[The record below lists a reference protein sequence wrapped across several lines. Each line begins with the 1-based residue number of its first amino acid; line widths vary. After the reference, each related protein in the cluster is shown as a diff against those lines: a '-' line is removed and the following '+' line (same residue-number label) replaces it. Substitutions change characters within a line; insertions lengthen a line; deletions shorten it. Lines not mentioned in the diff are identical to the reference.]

1 VTPPV
6 TAAPAPPPAPP
17 VTKERLAA
25 DTPRTTVAGNTFIA
39 PAGWSISV
47 QGAATILEPPEGDSH
62 IVLVDVKA
70 RDGEEALELAW
81 KAYQPDH
88 KWPIEVRLP
97 APDKDGWTKQMRYGY
112 VVPPNEKRIVGAGV
126 RIANDTWTAIIFDM
140 AQGTAEKRGS
150 QVGLIFGKLLPRGG
164 VRESF
169 AGKQAN
175 PLDAARIAALG
186 KFVETGQQLLGVPGV
201 AVGLIQG
208 GKVVFAGGYGVREV
222 GKPAKIDAD
231 TRFIIASNTKALTT
245 LMLAKLVDEKKLTWE
260 AAATSLLP
268 KFKLGDAE
276 TTGKVQVKHLI
287 CACTG
292 MPRQDFEWLFEF
304 KDLTPDGVLVT
315 LGRMQP
321 TSKFGELFQYSNPL
335 AAAAGFIGGHV
346 AFPKL
351 ELGAAYDEAMRT
363 RVLDPLGMKA
373 TTFDFKKAQ
382 TGDFAVAHAHDL
394 DGKTLRALEAINR
407 AGIAVRPAGGAWS
420 TVRDMLRYVQ
430 LELAEGKLP
439 DGKPYVSRDALL
451 ARRAPQIAIGTDT
464 TYGMGLIVNTKYGVT
479 VVSHGGALIGFHS
492 DMMWLP
498 EHGVGAVVLTNGEGG
513 QVIHSA
519 FQRKLLE
526 VLFDGRAEADA
537 TVAAAAKAAEEER
550 AATRKLIAVPAD
562 AAEAGKLA
570 ARYASPELGEI
581 AVQRKGTTLVFDFG
595 EFATDMATQKN
606 ADGTVSFV
614 TISPGLIGLPLVAGT
629 SGGKRTLV
637 VRDAQ
642 HEYVFTEK

>member
-1 VTPPV
+1 
-6 TAAPAPPPAPP
+6 
-17 VTKERLAA
+17 
-25 DTPRTTVAGNTFIA
+25 
-39 PAGWSISV
+39 
-47 QGAATILEPPEGDSH
+47 
-62 IVLVDVKA
+62 
-70 RDGEEALELAW
+70 GEEALELAW

-245 LMLAKLVDEKKLTWE
+245 LMLAKLVDETKLTWE

-276 TTGKVQVKHLI
+276 TTGKGQVKHLI

-430 LELAEGKLP
+430 LELAE
-439 DGKPYVSRDALL
+439 
-451 ARRAPQIAIGTDT
+451 
-464 TYGMGLIVNTKYGVT
+464 
-479 VVSHGGALIGFHS
+479 
-492 DMMWLP
+492 
-498 EHGVGAVVLTNGEGG
+498 
-513 QVIHSA
+513 
-519 FQRKLLE
+519 
-526 VLFDGRAEADA
+526 
-537 TVAAAAKAAEEER
+537 
-550 AATRKLIAVPAD
+550 
-562 AAEAGKLA
+562 
-570 ARYASPELGEI
+570 
-581 AVQRKGTTLVFDFG
+581 
-595 EFATDMATQKN
+595 
-606 ADGTVSFV
+606 
-614 TISPGLIGLPLVAGT
+614 
-629 SGGKRTLV
+629 
-637 VRDAQ
+637 
-642 HEYVFTEK
+642 

>member
-1 VTPPV
+1 
-6 TAAPAPPPAPP
+6 
-17 VTKERLAA
+17 
-25 DTPRTTVAGNTFIA
+25 
-39 PAGWSISV
+39 
-47 QGAATILEPPEGDSH
+47 
-62 IVLVDVKA
+62 
-70 RDGEEALELAW
+70 
-81 KAYQPDH
+81 
-88 KWPIEVRLP
+88 
-97 APDKDGWTKQMRYGY
+97 
-112 VVPPNEKRIVGAGV
+112 
-126 RIANDTWTAIIFDM
+126 
-140 AQGTAEKRGS
+140 
-150 QVGLIFGKLLPRGG
+150 
-164 VRESF
+164 
-169 AGKQAN
+169 
-175 PLDAARIAALG
+175 
-186 KFVETGQQLLGVPGV
+186 
-201 AVGLIQG
+201 
-208 GKVVFAGGYGVREV
+208 
-222 GKPAKIDAD
+222 
-231 TRFIIASNTKALTT
+231 
-245 LMLAKLVDEKKLTWE
+245 
-260 AAATSLLP
+260 
-268 KFKLGDAE
+268 
-276 TTGKVQVKHLI
+276 
-287 CACTG
+287 
-292 MPRQDFEWLFEF
+292 
-304 KDLTPDGVLVT
+304 
-315 LGRMQP
+315 
-321 TSKFGELFQYSNPL
+321 
-335 AAAAGFIGGHV
+335 
-346 AFPKL
+346 
-351 ELGAAYDEAMRT
+351 MRT